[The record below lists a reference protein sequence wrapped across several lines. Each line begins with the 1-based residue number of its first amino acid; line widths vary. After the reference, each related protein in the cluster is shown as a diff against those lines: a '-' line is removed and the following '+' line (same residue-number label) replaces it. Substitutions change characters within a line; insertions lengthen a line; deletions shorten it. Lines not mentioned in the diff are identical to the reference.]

1 MNRASIDDVSVRPR
15 QREST
20 PDEAHSPR
28 VHLLIATPS
37 RRKRHPFLSG
47 GTHPNFQNSKCN
59 NGNPLFRMVYNS
71 RENAADILSTLRIPR
86 AAYCTAGSCCL
97 HLGSS
102 NGVMPASACFCM
114 GPQYT
119 QVKLKLGITEK
130 DACGDCCC
138 VCLCHSCAQCRV
150 VRELKAR
157 GIYTEEQMNGQLPST
172 LAPSNMTM
180 IKDR

>member
-1 MNRASIDDVSVRPR
+1 MGLSSSPKTFTMSDKWSTGLFDCTSDMETCCTVCFAGPGVPYARVNRIVYG
-15 QREST
+15 
-20 PDEAHSPR
+20 SP
-28 VHLLIATPS
+28 
-37 RRKRHPFLSG
+37 
-47 GTHPNFQNSKCN
+47 
-59 NGNPLFRMVYNS
+59 
-71 RENAADILSTLRIPR
+71 
-86 AAYCTAGSCCL
+86 YCTAGSCCL